1 MVSNASKLWIVVLFA
16 LTCSNAWAQYPA
28 HVKFLSYNLW
38 GYRNAEIPGG
48 YDRLASVINELNPDI
63 SGHQEVDFKNDRS
76 KGIDVI
82 AYLGKRTKMH
92 PVFAPGLKD
101 YQNGQYGEG
110 LLSDRP
116 ALKKKLFWIEQPGG
130 EDRSAIEIEIT
141 MAGEK
146 VRILTTHLAHEGNDF
161 RARQAK
167 EMVEWINKGGDPKTP
182 MVIMGDFNSR
192 PGDRAMSQY
201 EKAGFEYVRN
211 AKGEILDTIDHIMY
225 RPKER
230 WRLIEAGKPTHYK
243 SSDHDPVW
251 AILELVNQPPKK

>member
-1 MVSNASKLWIVVLFA
+1 MLPNARNLWIVALLALFCSNAS
-16 LTCSNAWAQYPA
+16 AQYPA

-38 GYRNAEIPGG
+38 GYKNAETPGG
-48 YDRLASVINELNPDI
+48 YDQLASVINELNPDI
-63 SGHQEVDFKNDRS
+63 SGHQEVDFENDRS
-76 KGIDVI
+76 KGVDVI
-82 AYLGKRTKMH
+82 AHLANRTKMH
-92 PVFAPGLKD
+92 SIFAPGLKN

-110 LLSDRP
+110 LLSDFP
-116 ALKKKLFWIEQPGG
+116 PESKKLFWIEQPGG
-130 EDRSAIEIEIT
+130 EDRSAIEIGIT

-146 VRILTTHLAHEGNDF
+146 VRFLTTHLAHENNDF

-167 EMVEWINKGGDPKTP
+167 EMVEWINEGGDSKTP

-211 AKGEILDTIDHIMY
+211 AKGEIMDSIDHIMY
-225 RPKER
+225 RPKDR
-230 WRLIEAGKPTHYK
+230 WRIVEAGKPTHYK

-251 AILELVNQPPKK
+251 AILELVNPPSQK